1 MTFNNIQ
8 NMNRDEARKAVEA
21 AQKMLKLAM
30 KNIAKP
36 VPPKYEDEIIERAR
50 FIVALSDFLDS
61 AEKYYGDLE
70 SI

>member
-1 MTFNNIQ
+1 MKFNKIE
-8 NMNRDEARKAVEA
+8 NMNRDEARKAVES
-21 AQKMLKLAM
+21 AQKMLKLAIQ
-30 KNIAKP
+30 NIQRHS
-36 VPPKYEDEIIERAR
+36 PKGYEGEIIEKAR